1 MENNWITYLD
11 DILSKYNIKYQKVNN
26 VIDSSNH
33 NDFRLNII
41 VDNKY
46 IVRINN
52 KNVITKERLC
62 EIDRL
67 ITRYNDIGVY
77 VPHYIKNNSGVYSI
91 NN

>member
-67 ITRYNDIGVY
+67 ITRYNDIGV
-77 VPHYIKNNSGVYSI
+77 
-91 NN
+91 